1 MNDLEYLKEKCDMQE
16 KILNDVNF
24 LLRYYVNNIERKMK
38 QYEQFVKSCEDARKQ
53 EQAVNDV

>member
-1 MNDLEYLKEKCDMQE
+1 MDDLEYLKERCDMQE

-38 QYEQFVKSCEDARKQ
+38 QYEQFVKSCEDAREQ

>member
-1 MNDLEYLKEKCDMQE
+1 MNDLEYLKERCDMQE

-38 QYEQFVKSCEDARKQ
+38 QYEQFVKSCEDIGEK
-53 EQAVNDV
+53 EQAIIDV

>member
-1 MNDLEYLKEKCDMQE
+1 MNDLGYLKEKCDMQE

>member
-1 MNDLEYLKEKCDMQE
+1 MQE

-53 EQAVNDV
+53 EQAGNDV